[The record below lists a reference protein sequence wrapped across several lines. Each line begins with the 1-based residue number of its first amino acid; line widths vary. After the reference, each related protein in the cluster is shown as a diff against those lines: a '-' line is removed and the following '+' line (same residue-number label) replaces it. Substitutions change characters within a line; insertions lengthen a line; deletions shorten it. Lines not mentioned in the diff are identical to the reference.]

1 MGQYHTIYNVTK
13 KECFYIGMSKLLEKS
28 FDPLCSTALMLLVCN
43 SNGRGGG
50 DLYVRATKFNEK
62 TFTPIYSKKDQ
73 ALQKAIDKVSG
84 RWAGDQIVIQG
95 DYAEPTDPAF
105 ITDDQLKSFKD
116 ITKLLLS
123 ALKADSELKQMIESE
138 V

>member
-13 KECFYIGMSKLLEKS
+13 KECFHIGMSKLLEKS

-62 TFTPIYSKKDQ
+62 TFTPIYSKQDQ

-105 ITDDQLKSFKD
+105 ITNDQLKSFKD